1 MSTTSAVVD
10 IHAHVFPTGLPDLS
24 GDSMDP
30 RWPRLVTE
38 PESGRI
44 MCGQSTF
51 RQVRPALW
59 DVAARLAELDAGG
72 VGRQLVSPVPVAL
85 VYWAQPGPALDFA
98 RHLNDGIAQQVAE
111 SRGRLV
117 GLGAVPL
124 QDVDAAIAEL
134 TRIVTELNLAG
145 AEIGTVIEGRELDDP
160 ELRPFFAAAE
170 RLDAILFVH
179 PMDGGTGVVRRS
191 SWLYDFAVGMLTDT
205 AIAAG
210 SLVFGGV
217 LEDHPNLRI
226 VLAHGCGSYAWV
238 YPRLRLGAQTA
249 GADDPN
255 LFDDLTRKLWV
266 DALVFDPTHLPLL
279 VHRFGADHVMVGT
292 DHPFVPG
299 QLTAVPGVV
308 RTAAARGSIDSD
320 TAAGIL
326 SRNANLLLHKS

>member
-1 MSTTSAVVD
+1 VVD
-10 IHAHVFPTGLPDLS
+10 IHAHVFPAGLPDLS
-24 GDSMDP
+24 AYSTDA
-30 RWPRLVTE
+30 RWPRLVTAAQ
-38 PESGRI
+38 SGRI
-44 MCGQSTF
+44 TCGQSTF

-59 DVAARLAELDAGG
+59 DVEARLGELDAGG
-72 VGRQLVSPVPVAL
+72 VARQLVSPVPVTL
-85 VYWAQPGPALDFA
+85 VYWAQPGPALEFT
-98 RHLNDGIAQQVAE
+98 RRLNDGIAQQVAE
-111 SRGRLV
+111 ARGRLV

-134 TRIVTELNLAG
+134 TRIVTELNLVG
-145 AEIGTVIEGRELDDP
+145 AEIGTVIAGRELDDP

-170 RLDAILFVH
+170 RLNAIVFVH

-191 SWLYDFAVGMLTDT
+191 SWLYDFGVGMLTDT

-217 LEDHPNLRI
+217 LEDHPDLRI

-238 YPRLRLGAQTA
+238 YPRLLLAAQTGSA
-249 GADDPN
+249 RDQN
-255 LFDDLTRKLWV
+255 RFDELTRKLWV
-266 DALVFDPTHLPLL
+266 DALVFDPAHLPLL

-299 QLTAVPGVV
+299 QLSAAPAVV
-308 RTAAARGSIDSD
+308 RAAVDTGHIDPR

-326 SRNANLLLHKS
+326 SHNANALLRRG